1 MIPKDILLVDDNP
14 DDQALTRLA
23 LEKGRMAD
31 RLVVVVVGDGVEAID
46 YLFARGAFASRNPR
60 ELPAVVLLDLKMP
73 RMDGFEVLR
82 ILRAEASTRFLP
94 VIVLT
99 TSNEDVDLVKSYQS
113 GCNSFVRKPVSFDDF
128 AATVNHLGTYWVI
141 FNQSPVPRYGAS

>member
-1 MIPKDILLVDDNP
+1 MMPNEILLVDDNP

-31 RLVVVVVGDGVEAID
+31 RLVVVNDGIEAID

-60 ELPAVVLLDLKMP
+60 EQPAMVLLDLKMP

-82 ILRAEASTRFLP
+82 ILRAEAATRFLP

-99 TSNEDVDLVKSYQS
+99 TSSEEQDLIRSYQC

-128 AATVNHLGTYWVI
+128 VTTLNHLGVYWLAL
-141 FNQSPVPRYGAS
+141 NQVPPPSA

>member
-31 RLVVVVVGDGVEAID
+31 RLVVVGDGVEAID

-60 ELPAVVLLDLKMP
+60 ELPAMVLLDLKMP
-73 RMDGFEVLR
+73 GMDGFEVLR

-128 AATVNHLGTYWVI
+128 VATVNHLGVYWLV
-141 FNQSPVPRYGAS
+141 FNQSPAPRFGAS